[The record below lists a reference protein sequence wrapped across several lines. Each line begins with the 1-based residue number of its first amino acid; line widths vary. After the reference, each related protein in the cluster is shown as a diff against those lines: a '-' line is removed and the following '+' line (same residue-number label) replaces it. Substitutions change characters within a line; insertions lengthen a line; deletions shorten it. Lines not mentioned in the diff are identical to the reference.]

1 MMAAGPGA
9 RRTMSPF
16 LGVMVSGTCM
26 SLASRACSA
35 MWRRMPWVGTAI
47 RGRAHW
53 YIWRSSSR
61 QGWPDTWMPGWSFSV

>member
-47 RGRAHW
+47 CGRAHW
-53 YIWRSSSR
+53 YI
-61 QGWPDTWMPGWSFSV
+61 